1 MNERI
6 ESLLKAHE
14 AILFMK
20 GVPSSPECG
29 FSSRIVAILKKYD
42 GFKYH
47 HVNIYEDSELRE
59 ALKKYSNWPTYP
71 QLYIK
76 GKLVGGIDIV
86 QELDEEG
93 ELEDV
98 LFPDK

>member
-1 MNERI
+1 
-6 ESLLKAHE
+6 
-14 AILFMK
+14 MK

-42 GFKYH
+42 GLKYQH
-47 HVNIYEDSELRE
+47 FNIFDDSELRE
-59 ALKKYSNWPTYP
+59 ALKKHSNWPTYP
-71 QLYIK
+71 QLYVK

-93 ELEDV
+93 DLEEV
-98 LFPDK
+98 LFPAK